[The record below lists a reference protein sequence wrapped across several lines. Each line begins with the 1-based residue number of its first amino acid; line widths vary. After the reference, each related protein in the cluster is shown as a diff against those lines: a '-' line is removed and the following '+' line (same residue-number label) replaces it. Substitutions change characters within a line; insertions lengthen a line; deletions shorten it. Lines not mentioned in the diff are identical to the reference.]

1 MAIQEVQVTG
11 GSSVA
16 RIDVWL
22 VEYETIFK
30 NKQTCQSRDPDNFNE
45 CMKVRDTSAVEWY
58 EEASKKAKVSFTLI
72 NGHDKLH

>member
-1 MAIQEVQVTG
+1 MTVKPSEFDTEKFMAIQEVQVTG

-30 NKQTCQSRDPDNFNE
+30 NK
-45 CMKVRDTSAVEWY
+45 
-58 EEASKKAKVSFTLI
+58 
-72 NGHDKLH
+72 